1 MSTFFFY
8 NNLKNTELIKKINNH
23 FTIEDGYITE
33 NCLSSLKGENENK
46 NTLKGKIVHFNI
58 TLQDVLEKI
67 NGIPECKSEKKD
79 KYTVEKVWV
88 TRYGSFSSILFINLF
103 LFIFLFFFYFFFIV
117 RYH

>member
-8 NNLKNTELIKKINNH
+8 NNLKNTELIKKINTH
-23 FTIEDGYITE
+23 FTIEDGLLE
-33 NCLSSLKGENENK
+33 SCDPSLKGENENE
-46 NTLKGKIVHFNI
+46 NTLKGKIVRFNI

-88 TRYGSFSSILFINLF
+88 TRYSGRSEAYII
-103 LFIFLFFFYFFFIV
+103 Y
-117 RYH
+117 